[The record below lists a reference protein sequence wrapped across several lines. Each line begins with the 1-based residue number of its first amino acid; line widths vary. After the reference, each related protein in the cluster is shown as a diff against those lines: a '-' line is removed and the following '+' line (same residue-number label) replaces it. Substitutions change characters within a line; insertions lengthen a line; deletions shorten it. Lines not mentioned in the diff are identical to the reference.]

1 MSEAN
6 SINKPSNMKMKIL
19 LSEINLSSNH
29 YNSPKHHIS
38 NLIKPKLQHPESEA
52 RHKIATAPVNST
64 RPIRKKKFI
73 EAKSK
78 VSI

>member
-1 MSEAN
+1 M
-6 SINKPSNMKMKIL
+6 NKPSNVKMKIL

-29 YNSPKHHIS
+29 YNSPKNHVS
-38 NLIKPKLQHPESEA
+38 NLMKPKLQHPEA
-52 RHKIATAPVNST
+52 DPRHKIATAPVNST
-64 RPIRKKKFI
+64 RPIRKKKFL